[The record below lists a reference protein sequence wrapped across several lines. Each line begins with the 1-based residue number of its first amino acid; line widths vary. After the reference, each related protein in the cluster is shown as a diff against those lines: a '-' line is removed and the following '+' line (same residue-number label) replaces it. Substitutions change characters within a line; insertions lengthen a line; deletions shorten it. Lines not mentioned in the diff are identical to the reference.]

1 MLYSA
6 GFEFEYAL
14 VTESPDVGAGSFRD
28 TGSFHDFGDLD
39 FDTLQRALADGS
51 GTTDEGLV
59 RGDLGIKSGYW
70 YLEGDERFDADG
82 TFTTMLVKGV
92 EIRTPICSSTTEAAD
107 RLIDLQ
113 DDISKR
119 LAPLGLHLGIVGF
132 NPVREAYVL
141 DPPLNEWERKMRAE
155 HREYDHAEVSNLS
168 YGPDINLSF
177 PGFSAEQVVEVT
189 RRLTYYSPFM
199 VPFSFSSPFHAGRAW
214 RGPSK
219 RTYERTWRRV
229 AARCFVDPPAGAEP
243 TMVHPP
249 RIPREEGRIEFK
261 AYDAFLSRDL
271 LLAGAAL
278 TLGVCLADDLPGL
291 ADAPSRDLHQRAA
304 TAAFDDPEIAAGA
317 REVLTAARRALT
329 ERAGLRHEAG
339 HLACLDQL
347 LRQER
352 TPADSLL
359 DAYSRTGLMYHPEG
373 LR

>member
-14 VTESPDVGAGSFRD
+14 VTEAPDAA
-28 TGSFHDFGDLD
+28 TFHDFTDLD
-39 FDTLQRALADGS
+39 FEVLQRALADGA
-51 GTTDEGLV
+51 GATDDDLV

-70 YLEGDERFDADG
+70 YLEGDERFDAEG
-82 TFTTMLVKGV
+82 TFTSMLVKGV
-92 EIRTPICSSTTEAAD
+92 EIRTPICFSTVEAAD
-107 RLIDLQ
+107 RLADLQ
-113 DDISKR
+113 GQLVER
-119 LAPLGLHLGIVGF
+119 LAPLGLQLGIVGF

-141 DPPLNEWERKMRAE
+141 DPPLNEWEQRMRAE

-177 PGFSAEQVVEVT
+177 PGASPTEVVEMT
-189 RRLTYYSPFM
+189 RRLTHYSPFM
-199 VPFSFSSPFHAGRAW
+199 VPFSFSSPFHAGRPW

-229 AARCFVDPPAGAEP
+229 AARCFVEPPAGTEA

-261 AYDAFLSRDL
+261 AYDAFPSREL

-291 ADAPSRDLHQRAA
+291 ADRASRDLHQRSA
-304 TAAFDDPEIAAGA
+304 TGAFADQEIADGA
-317 REVLTAARRALT
+317 REVVAAARRALT
-329 ERAGLRHEAG
+329 GMPEADHLDALARLLSER
-339 HLACLDQL
+339 
-347 LRQER
+347 R

-359 DAYSRTGLMYHPEG
+359 DDYSRTGLMYSPEG

>member
-14 VTESPDVGAGSFRD
+14 VTLPSPDGTGTAHDAG
-28 TGSFHDFGDLD
+28 TFHDFGDLD
-39 FDTLQRALADGS
+39 FTTLQAALADGS
-51 GTTDEGLV
+51 GSSDEDLV

-70 YLEGDERFDADG
+70 YLEGDERFTPDG
-82 TFTTMLVKGV
+82 TFDTMLVKGV

-107 RLIDLQ
+107 RLLDLQ
-113 DDISKR
+113 ELIAKR
-119 LAPLGLHLGIVGF
+119 LAPLGLRLGIVGF

-141 DPPLNEWERKMRAE
+141 DPPLNEWEQAMRTE

-177 PGFSAEQVVEVT
+177 PDLEAAEVVALAQ
-189 RRLTYYSPFM
+189 RLTYYSPFL
-199 VPFSFSSPFHAGRAW
+199 VPFSFSSPFHAGRPW

-229 AARCFVDPPAGAEP
+229 ATRCFVSSPPAGAE
-243 TMVHPP
+243 TTLVHPP

-261 AYDAFLSRDL
+261 AFDAFLSRDL

-291 ADAPSRDLHQRAA
+291 ADTPSRDLHQRAA
-304 TAAFDDPEIAAGA
+304 TSAFTDPEIAAGA
-317 REVLTAARRALT
+317 RDVLAAARRAL
-329 ERAGLRHEAG
+329 AGRPEAG
-339 HLACLDQL
+339 HLEVLDTL
-347 LRQER
+347 LSAGR

-359 DAYSRTGLMYHPEG
+359 DAYSRTGLMFHPEG

>member
-14 VTESPDVGAGSFRD
+14 VTEADDAA
-28 TGSFHDFGDLD
+28 TFHDFTDLD
-39 FDTLQRALADGS
+39 FEVLQRALADGA
-51 GTTDEGLV
+51 GATDDDLV

-82 TFTTMLVKGV
+82 TFTSMLVKGV
-92 EIRTPICSSTTEAAD
+92 EIRTPICASTVAAAD
-107 RLIDLQ
+107 RLADLQ
-113 DDISKR
+113 DDLVER
-119 LAPLGLHLGIVGF
+119 LAPLGLQLGIVGF
-132 NPVREAYVL
+132 NPVREAYVV
-141 DPPLNEWERKMRAE
+141 DPPLNAWEERMRAE

-168 YGPDINLSF
+168 YGPDINVSF
-177 PGFSAEQVVEVT
+177 PGASAQDVVEMT
-189 RRLTYYSPFM
+189 RRLTHYSPFM
-199 VPFSFSSPFHAGRAW
+199 VPFSFSSPFHAGRPW

-229 AARCFVDPPAGAEP
+229 AARCFVEPPVGAEA

-261 AYDAFLSRDL
+261 AFDAFTSREL

-278 TLGVCLADDLPGL
+278 TLGVCLAGDLPGL
-291 ADAPSRDLHQRAA
+291 ADQPSRDLHQRCA
-304 TAAFDDPEIAAGA
+304 TEAFADPEIAAGA
-317 REVLTAARRALT
+317 RAVLAAARRAL
-329 ERAGLRHEAG
+329 AGTPEAS
-339 HLACLDQL
+339 HLDPLDRL
-347 LRQER
+347 LSEGR

-359 DAYSRTGLMYHPEG
+359 EEYSHTGQMYRSEG

>member
-14 VTESPDVGAGSFRD
+14 VSE
-28 TGSFHDFGDLD
+28 TGTFHDFGDLD
-39 FDTLQRALADGS
+39 FAALQHALADGS

-59 RGDLGIKSGYW
+59 RGDLGIKNGYW
-70 YLEGDERFDADG
+70 YLEGDERFDPNG
-82 TFTTMLVKGV
+82 VFTSMLVKGV
-92 EIRTPICSSTTEAAD
+92 EIRTPICSNTTEAAD

-113 DDISKR
+113 TDLSAR
-119 LAPLGLHLGIVGF
+119 LYPLGLRLGIVGF

-141 DPPLNEWERKMRAE
+141 DPPLNEWEQRMRAE

-177 PGFSAEQVVEVT
+177 PELSAADVVEVT

-199 VPFSFSSPFHAGRAW
+199 VPFSFSSPFHAGRPW
-214 RGPSK
+214 HGPSK

-229 AARCFVDPPAGAEP
+229 AARCFVGSPPAGAEP

-261 AYDAFLSRDL
+261 AFDAFLSHDL

-291 ADAPSRDLHQRAA
+291 ADTPSRDLHQRAA
-304 TAAFDDPEIAAGA
+304 TAAFADPEIADGA
-317 REVLTAARRALT
+317 RDVLAAAHRALA
-329 ERAGLRHEAG
+329 AGSTMGAEAG
-339 HLACLDQL
+339 HLDRLDQL
-347 LRQER
+347 LRAGR

-359 DAYSRTGLMYHPEG
+359 DAYSRTGLMYLSEG

>member
-14 VTESPDVGAGSFRD
+14 VTEAPDAA
-28 TGSFHDFGDLD
+28 TFHDFTDLD
-39 FDTLQRALADGS
+39 FEVLQRALADGD
-51 GTTDEGLV
+51 GATDDDLV

-82 TFTTMLVKGV
+82 TFTSMLVKGV
-92 EIRTPICSSTTEAAD
+92 EIRTPICASTAEAAD
-107 RLIDLQ
+107 RLADLQ
-113 DDISKR
+113 DELVKR
-119 LAPLGLHLGIVGF
+119 LAPLGLQLAIVGF

-141 DPPLNEWERKMRAE
+141 DPPLNAWEERMRAE

-177 PGFSAEQVVEVT
+177 PEAGAEDVVEMT
-189 RRLTYYSPFM
+189 RRLTHYSPFM
-199 VPFSFSSPFHAGRAW
+199 VPFSFSSPFHAGRPW

-229 AARCFVDPPAGAEP
+229 AARCFVEPTRGAEP
-243 TMVHPP
+243 SEQSTMVHPP

-261 AYDAFLSRDL
+261 AFDAFTSRDL

-278 TLGVCLADDLPGL
+278 TLGICLAGDLPGL
-291 ADAPSRDLHQRAA
+291 AEKPSRDLHQRSA
-304 TAAFDDPEIAAGA
+304 TAAFADPEIAAGA
-317 REVLTAARRALT
+317 HEVLAAARRAL
-329 ERAGLRHEAG
+329 AGTPEAS
-339 HLACLDQL
+339 HLDPLDRLLSQL
-347 LRQER
+347 R

-359 DAYSRTGLMYHPEG
+359 DDYSRTGLMYRSEG

>member
-14 VTESPDVGAGSFRD
+14 VTESPDVGAGAIRD
-28 TGSFHDFGDLD
+28 VGTFHDFEDLD
-39 FDTLQRALADGS
+39 FDALQRALADGS
-51 GTTDEGLV
+51 GTTDDGLV

-70 YLEGDERFDADG
+70 YLEGDERFDAEG
-82 TFTTMLVKGV
+82 NFTTMLVKGV
-92 EIRTPICSSTTEAAD
+92 EIRTTICPSITEAAD

-113 DDISKR
+113 GDIAKR
-119 LAPLGLHLGIVGF
+119 LEPLGLHLGIVGF

-141 DPPLNEWERKMRAE
+141 DPPLNEWEQRMRAE

-177 PGFSAEQVVEVT
+177 PGLSAAQVVEAT

-199 VPFSFSSPFHAGRAW
+199 VPFSFSSPFYAGKVW
-214 RGPSK
+214 HGPSK

-229 AARCFVDPPAGAEP
+229 AARCFVETTAGVEP

-261 AYDAFLSRDL
+261 AFDSFLTRDL

-291 ADAPSRDLHQRAA
+291 ADRPSRDLHQRAA
-304 TAAFDDPEIAAGA
+304 TAAFADPEIAAGA
-317 REVLTAARRALT
+317 RQVLAAARRALS
-329 ERAGLRHEAG
+329 ERAGLRHEVG
-339 HLACLDQL
+339 HLDGLDQL
-347 LRQER
+347 LSEGR

>member
-14 VTESPDVGAGSFRD
+14 VTESPDVGAGAIRD
-28 TGSFHDFGDLD
+28 AGTFHDFEDLD
-39 FDTLQRALADGS
+39 FDALQRALADGS
-51 GTTDEGLV
+51 GTTDDGLV

-70 YLEGDERFDADG
+70 YLEGDERFDAEG

-92 EIRTPICSSTTEAAD
+92 EIRTPICPSITEAAD
-107 RLIDLQ
+107 RLVDLQ
-113 DDISKR
+113 GDIAKR
-119 LAPLGLHLGIVGF
+119 LEPLGLHLGIVGF

-141 DPPLNEWERKMRAE
+141 DPPLNEWEQRMRAE

-177 PGFSAEQVVEVT
+177 PGLSAAQVVEVT

-199 VPFSFSSPFHAGRAW
+199 VPFSFSSPFHAGKVW
-214 RGPSK
+214 HGPSK

-229 AARCFVDPPAGAEP
+229 AARCFVETTAGVEP

-261 AYDAFLSRDL
+261 AFDSFLTRDL
-271 LLAGAAL
+271 LLGGAAL

-291 ADAPSRDLHQRAA
+291 ADRPSRDLHQRAA
-304 TAAFDDPEIAAGA
+304 TAAFADPEIAAGA
-317 REVLTAARRALT
+317 RQVLAAARRALS
-329 ERAGLRHEAG
+329 ERAGLRHEVG
-339 HLACLDQL
+339 HLDGLDQL
-347 LRQER
+347 LSEGR

-359 DAYSRTGLMYHPEG
+359 DAYSSTGLMYHPEG

>member
-14 VTESPDVGAGSFRD
+14 VTESPDVGAGTFRD
-28 TGSFHDFGDLD
+28 TGSFHDFVDLD
-39 FDTLQRALADGS
+39 FETLQRALADGS

-70 YLEGDERFDADG
+70 YLEGDERFSADG
-82 TFTTMLVKGV
+82 TFTSMLVKGV

-107 RLIDLQ
+107 RLADLQ

-119 LAPLGLHLGIVGF
+119 LEPLGLHLGIVGF

-177 PGFSAEQVVEVT
+177 PGLSAEQVVEVT

-199 VPFSFSSPFHAGRAW
+199 VPFSFSSPFHAGARW

-229 AARCFVDPPAGAEP
+229 AARCFVAPPAGAEP

-291 ADAPSRDLHQRAA
+291 ADKPSRDLHQRSAV
-304 TAAFDDPEIAAGA
+304 AAFADPEIAAGA
-317 REVLTAARRALT
+317 RDVLAAARRAL
-329 ERAGLRHEAG
+329 AGVPESG
-339 HLACLDQL
+339 HLDCLDQL
-347 LRQER
+347 LSAGR

-359 DAYSRTGLMYHPEG
+359 DAYSRTGLMYLPEG

>member
-1 MLYSA
+1 MVAHPLPYSCAVLYST

-14 VTESPDVGAGSFRD
+14 VTESGTFR
-28 TGSFHDFGDLD
+28 DFGDLD
-39 FDTLQRALADGS
+39 FDALQRALADGS
-51 GTTDEGLV
+51 GATDDGLV

-107 RLIDLQ
+107 RLVELEE
-113 DDISKR
+113 DIARR
-119 LAPLGLHLGIVGF
+119 LAPLGLRLGLVGF

-141 DPPLNEWERKMRAE
+141 DPPLNEWEQQMRAE

-177 PGFSAEQVVEVT
+177 PGLSAAQVVEVT

-199 VPFSFSSPFHAGRAW
+199 VPFSFSSPFHAGARW

-229 AARCFVDPPAGAEP
+229 AARCFVSPPAGAEP
-243 TMVHPP
+243 TMVHAP

-261 AYDAFLSRDL
+261 AFDAFLSRDL

-291 ADAPSRDLHQRAA
+291 ADRPSRDLHQRAA
-304 TAAFDDPEIAAGA
+304 TAAFADPEIAAGA
-317 REVLTAARRALT
+317 HQVLDSARRALA
-329 ERAGLRHEAG
+329 ERAGLRHELG
-339 HLACLDQL
+339 HLDGLDQL
-347 LRQER
+347 LSEGR

-359 DAYSRTGLMYHPEG
+359 DAYARTGLMYHPEG

>member
-1 MLYSA
+1 VLYSA

-14 VTESPDVGAGSFRD
+14 VTESGI
-28 TGSFHDFGDLD
+28 FHDFVDLD
-39 FDTLQRALADGS
+39 FAALQRALADGS
-51 GTTDEGLV
+51 GATDDDLV

-107 RLIDLQ
+107 RLADLQ
-113 DDISKR
+113 DDIAKR
-119 LAPLGLHLGIVGF
+119 LEPLGLQLGIVGF

-141 DPPLNEWERKMRAE
+141 DPPLNAWEQRMRAE
-155 HREYDHAEVSNLS
+155 HREYDHAEVSNLT

-177 PGFSAEQVVEVT
+177 PGLSAAQVVEVT

-199 VPFSFSSPFHAGRAW
+199 VPFSFSSPFHAGQPW

-229 AARCFVDPPAGAEP
+229 AARCFVDPPAGTEP
-243 TMVHPP
+243 TMVHRP
-249 RIPREEGRIEFK
+249 RIAREEGRIEFK
-261 AYDAFLSRDL
+261 AFDSFLTRDL

-291 ADAPSRDLHQRAA
+291 ADKPSRDLHQRAA
-304 TAAFDDPEIAAGA
+304 TGAFADPENATGA
-317 REVLTAARRALT
+317 RQVLAAARRALS
-329 ERAGLRHEAG
+329 ERAGLRHEVS
-339 HLACLDQL
+339 HLDGLDQL
-347 LRQER
+347 LSQGR

-359 DAYSRTGLMYHPEG
+359 DAYSRTGLMYLPEG

>member
-1 MLYSA
+1 MLYST

-14 VTESPDVGAGSFRD
+14 VDRD
-28 TGSFHDFGDLD
+28 GTFHDFTDLD
-39 FDTLQRALADGS
+39 FAALQSALADGS
-51 GTTDEGLV
+51 GTSDENLV

-70 YLEGDERFDADG
+70 YLEGDERFSTDG

-92 EIRTPICSSTTEAAD
+92 EIRTPVCTGTAEAAD

-113 DDISKR
+113 GDLTAR
-119 LAPLGLHLGIVGF
+119 LDPLGLRLGIVGF

-141 DPPLNEWERKMRAE
+141 DPPLNAWEQQMRAE

-177 PGFSAEQVVEVT
+177 PELSASEVVEVT

-199 VPFSFSSPFHAGRAW
+199 VPFSFSSPFHAGGPW

-229 AARCFVDPPAGAEP
+229 AARCFVDAPLGDP
-243 TMVHPP
+243 TMVHKP

-261 AYDAFLSRDL
+261 AFDAFLSRDL

-278 TLGVCLADDLPGL
+278 TLGVCLTDELPGI

-304 TAAFDDPEIAAGA
+304 TAALADPEIASGA
-317 REVLTAARRALT
+317 REVLTAARRAL
-329 ERAGLRHEAG
+329 AGMPEAG
-339 HLACLDQL
+339 HLDCLDQFL
-347 LRQER
+347 SEGR
-352 TPADSLL
+352 TPADNLL
-359 DAYSRTGLMYHPEG
+359 DAHSRTGLMYLPEG